1 MEPQFGSEVN
11 NDGLIRASLVSVDAR
26 FLQVKGKERFGVM
39 ETRTLKFPFKG
50 WEDKGMEILA

>member
-26 FLQVKGKERFGVM
+26 FLQVKGKERFGSDGD
-39 ETRTLKFPFKG
+39 KDFKIPFQRVG
-50 WEDKGMEILA
+50 R